1 MRASPGGDVEACSP
15 PMKPVIRLGV
25 AQIACTADRHHNLD
39 LHRAAIAEARDR
51 GIDLLVFPEL
61 SVTDYRTVPDLP
73 GAACAAGDLAELG
86 RDIAVLA
93 GFIEAGSPGLFHNA
107 AALLR
112 DSRVIGCHA
121 KLNLPT
127 YGGLEEGKHYAA
139 GHRLDLV
146 EALPGWPA
154 ATLICADAWNP
165 ALPWLAALKGALLLL
180 LPIASARGAVGGDF
194 DNPGGWD
201 VTLRHI
207 AMTYGL
213 PLAMANHCG
222 RRGDFDFWGGSRILD
237 PFGRCLAQAGEGPEI
252 IQADIAL
259 ADIGAARHRL
269 PTMRDA
275 APLTVQALLA
285 DTLRDLR

>member
-1 MRASPGGDVEACSP
+1 MGTRSFA
-15 PMKPVIRLGV
+15 MKPVIRLGV
-25 AQIACTADRHHNLD
+25 AQIACTADTEENLAQ
-39 LHRAAIAEARDR
+39 HRVAIDEATRR

-61 SVTDYRTVPDLP
+61 SVTDYRTVPDL
-73 GAACAAGDLAELG
+73 AAARRPDDLAGLG
-86 RDIAVLA
+86 REIAVLA
-93 GFIEAGSPGLFHNA
+93 GFIEAGEPGQYHNS

-112 DSRVIGCHA
+112 DGTVIGCHA
-121 KLNLPT
+121 KLNLPS
-127 YGGLEEGKHYAA
+127 YGALEEGKHYTA
-139 GHRLDLV
+139 GRRLDLA

-165 ALPWLAALKGALLLL
+165 ALPWLAALKGAAVML
-180 LPIASARGAVGGDF
+180 LPVASARAVVGGDF

-207 AMTYGL
+207 AMTYGM

-222 RRGDFDFWGGSRILD
+222 RRSDLDFWGGSRILD
-237 PFGRCLAQAGEGPEI
+237 PYGRCVALAGEGPEI

-285 DTLRDLR
+285 DALRAPR

>member
-1 MRASPGGDVEACSP
+1 
-15 PMKPVIRLGV
+15 MKSVIRLGV
-25 AQIACTADRHHNLD
+25 AQIACTADRYQNLAS
-39 LHRAAIAEARDR
+39 HRAAIAAAGDR

-61 SVTDYRTVPDLP
+61 SLTDYRTVPDLS
-73 GAACAAGDLAELG
+73 AACAAQDLAGLAG
-86 RDIAVLA
+86 DMAVLA
-93 GFIEAGSPGLFHNA
+93 GFVEAGRPGLFHNS

-112 DSRVIGCHA
+112 DGAVIGCHR

-127 YGGLEEGKHYAA
+127 YGALEEGKHYAA
-139 GHRLDLV
+139 GHRVDLA

-165 ALPWLAALKGALLLL
+165 ALPWLAALKGAVLML
-180 LPIASARGAVGGDF
+180 LPIASARAAVGGDF
-194 DNPGGWD
+194 DNPGGWE

-222 RRGDFDFWGGSRILD
+222 RRGDLDFWGGSRILD
-237 PFGRCLAQAGEGPEI
+237 ARGRCLAQAGEGPDLI
-252 IQADIAL
+252 HADIAM
-259 ADIGAARHRL
+259 ADVSAARHLL

-285 DTLRDLR
+285 DAIKDLR